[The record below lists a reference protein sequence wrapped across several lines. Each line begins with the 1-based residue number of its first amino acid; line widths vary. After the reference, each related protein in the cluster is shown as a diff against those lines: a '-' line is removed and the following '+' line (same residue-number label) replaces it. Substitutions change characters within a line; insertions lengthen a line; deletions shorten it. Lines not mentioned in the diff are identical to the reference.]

1 MDLRYVLAFA
11 LGLAPSL
18 IWLTFFEQEEKE
30 KKEHLSDIIFAFLV
44 GAVTT
49 FVALFAQVLLAKYF
63 GAAGIGTRSTGVVAI
78 FAGIEEAVKF
88 LGVFLLVRRRKSFDQ
103 PLDAMIFMITAALGF
118 AAVENIASLINS
130 GGVQAAFVSI
140 KAFEVVALRFLGAT
154 LLHSVASGIIGFHWA
169 VGWIRGK
176 LLGVHILAG
185 LVISTVLHAAFNCL
199 VLAYGPASWALVF
212 VAIIAFFLLV
222 DFEELRTEQERDGLV
237 PGISS
242 KSKVQNSNQA

>member
-30 KKEHLSDIIFAFLV
+30 KAERLSDIIFAFLV
-44 GAVTT
+44 GAICT
-49 FVALFAQVLLAKYF
+49 FAALFVQVLLAKYF
-63 GAAGIGTRSTGVVAI
+63 GSIGLSTRTTGAI
-78 FAGIEEAVKF
+78 IAFAGVEETLKF
-88 LGVFLLVRRRKSFDQ
+88 LGVFLLVRRLKSFNQ

-130 GGVQAAFVSI
+130 GGVQAAFVSL

-169 VGWIRGK
+169 VGWIRNK
-176 LLGVHILAG
+176 LLGVHIIAG
-185 LVISTVLHAAFNCL
+185 IIISTVLHSAFNYL
-199 VLAYGPASWALVF
+199 VLAYGPAGWALVF

-222 DFEELRTEQERDGLV
+222 DFEELRTEEERDGIV
-237 PGISS
+237 KTKTG
-242 KSKVQNSNQA
+242 